1 MSYEV
6 NVLVNGSRCKQ
17 YSHNGKLF
25 IEAKKGSE
33 YSIEI
38 KNNTWARILAVCSV
52 DGLDILNGKP
62 AEENGNGYVI
72 NGYGSLKADGFRVSN
87 EKVAKFLFDYKGGS
101 YAASKEDGSERNVG
115 VIGVRIFTEKVKPP
129 PPPPVV
135 IREEHHHHHDHY
147 PNGWPWYNRPYWWD
161 NTTIWCG
168 GLTRDGDTASYGASA
183 CGCSARSDDMDMGA
197 TLGNMDCER
206 GGPELYSC
214 DNIPTKGA
222 PSSARKRSFTKSS
235 ATVGHSSPK
244 VGATLSNAGTKGMS
258 SGQTDNLLRAM
269 NCCNAMPQPEP
280 LGFDMGTKWG
290 EAKESRVIEVE
301 FEKGILALTTNIYYA
316 SRQSLIEMG
325 VPLGNEKQVSF
336 PEPFADGKYAKPPK
350 NWQG

>member
-1 MSYEV
+1 MSYQV

-17 YSHNGKLF
+17 YNHNGKLF
-25 IEAKKGSE
+25 VEAKQGSE

-38 KNNTWARILAVCSV
+38 KNDTWQRILAVCSV
-52 DGLDILNGKP
+52 DGLDILNGKT
-62 AEENGNGYVI
+62 ATENGNGYVI
-72 NGYGSLKADGFRVSN
+72 NGYGSLKADGFRVSDN
-87 EKVAKFLFDYKGGS
+87 QVAKFLFDYKGGS

-168 GLTRDGDTASYGASA
+168 GLTGGPGPTYGSSTACNSMGDSLRCDS
-183 CGCSARSDDMDMGA
+183 DMGA
-197 TLGNMDCER
+197 EYERDDC
-206 GGPELYSC
+206 LYSC

-222 PSSARKRSFTKSS
+222 PSAPRGAEKMSRKRSLAGGQS
-235 ATVGHSSPK
+235 AK
-244 VGATLSNAGTKGMS
+244 VGASLNFMGNSAQGSTAAHENI
-258 SGQTDNLLRAM
+258 LRAM
-269 NCCNAMPQPEP
+269 NCSNPKPEP

-301 FEKGILALTTNIYYA
+301 FEKGLLALTTNIYYA

-336 PEPFADGKYAKPPK
+336 PEPFKDGKYAQPPK

>member
-1 MSYEV
+1 MSYQV

-17 YSHNGKLF
+17 YNHNGKLF
-25 IEAKKGSE
+25 VEAKKGSE

-38 KNNTWARILAVCSV
+38 KNDTWQRILAVCSV

-72 NGYGSLKADGFRVSN
+72 NGYGALKADGFRVSN

-168 GLTRDGDTASYGASA
+168 GLTGSPNPTYGSTVCNAMGDMTR
-183 CGCSARSDDMDMGA
+183 CDDSLDM
-197 TLGNMDCER
+197 CESER
-206 GGPELYSC
+206 LYSC
-214 DNIPTKGA
+214 DSIPTKGA
-222 PSSARKRSFTKSS
+222 PSATKGGTMGRKRSASS
-235 ATVGHSSPK
+235 TYGAK
-244 VGATLSNAGTKGMS
+244 VGTKLGLMGNSTAQASNAS
-258 SGQTDNLLRAM
+258 HENILRSM
-269 NCCNAMPQPEP
+269 NCCNPQPEP

-336 PEPFADGKYAKPPK
+336 PEPFKDGKYAQPPK

>member
-1 MSYEV
+1 MTNENYTV
-6 NVLVNGSRCKQ
+6 DILINDKPVRKFPFND
-17 YSHNGKLF
+17 KLF
-25 IEAKKGSE
+25 VEARKGQE
-33 YSIEI
+33 YSIRI
-38 KNNTWARILAVCSV
+38 KNNSYSRILAVSSV
-52 DGLDILNGKP
+52 DGLDVLTGKS
-62 AEENGNGYVI
+62 ALENGNGYVI
-72 NGYGSLKADGFRVSN
+72 NGYNSLTIDGFRVSD

-115 VIGVRIFTEKVKPP
+115 VIGVRIFTEKVKPT

-147 PNGWPWYNRPYWWD
+147 PNNPWYNRPYWWD

-168 GLTRDGDTASYGASA
+168 GLTRDGDTASYGTCCNSAPGASMGDMLGE
-183 CGCSARSDDMDMGA
+183 CERSD
-197 TLGNMDCER
+197 ES
-206 GGPELYSC
+206 LYSC
-214 DNIPTKGA
+214 DSIPTKGA
-222 PSSARKRSFTKSS
+222 PSAPRKRSFTKSS
-235 ATVGHSSPK
+235 AMGQSSPK
-244 VGATLSNAGTKGMS
+244 VGAKLNFMGNAS
-258 SGQTDNLLRAM
+258 SAQGSTAAQDNLLRAM
-269 NCCNAMPQPEP
+269 NCSQNAQP

-336 PEPFADGKYAKPPK
+336 PEPFKDGKYAEPPK

>member
-1 MSYEV
+1 MTNENY
-6 NVLVNGSRCKQ
+6 NVDILINDKPIRKFP
-17 YSHNGKLF
+17 HNDKLF
-25 IEAKKGSE
+25 VEAHKGAE
-33 YSIEI
+33 YSIRI
-38 KNNTWARILAVCSV
+38 KNNTWQRILAVCSV

-101 YAASKEDGSERNVG
+101 YATSKQDGSDRNVG
-115 VIGVRIFTEKVKPP
+115 VIGVRIFTEKVKPL

-135 IREEHHHHHDHY
+135 IREEHHHHDHY
-147 PNGWPWYNRPYWWD
+147 PNGWPWYNRPYWYD

-168 GLTRDGDTASYGASA
+168 GLTRDGDTASYGTS
-183 CGCSARSDDMDMGA
+183 CNSM
-197 TLGNMDCER
+197 GNMA
-206 GGPELYSC
+206 GGNSTLDMADECLYSR
-214 DNIPTKGA
+214 DSIPTKGA
-222 PSSARKRSFTKSS
+222 PSSARKRSFTKLSTTTGQS
-235 ATVGHSSPK
+235 AK
-244 VGATLSNAGTKGMS
+244 VGAQCMNFMGNPSAASNS
-258 SGQTDNLLRAM
+258 PDNVLRAM
-269 NCCNAMPQPEP
+269 NCAQNAQL

-325 VPLGNEKQVSF
+325 VPFGNEKQVSF
-336 PEPFADGKYAKPPK
+336 PEPFKDGKYAEPPK

>member
-6 NVLVNGSRCKQ
+6 NVLVNGNRCKQ

-38 KNNTWARILAVCSV
+38 KNNTWQRILAVSSV
-52 DGLDILNGKP
+52 DGLDVLNGKP
-62 AEENGNGYVI
+62 ATEDGNGYVI
-72 NGYGSLKADGFRVSN
+72 NGYGTLKIDGFRVTN

-115 VIGVRIFTEKVKPP
+115 VVGVRIFTEKVKPP
-129 PPPPVV
+129 PPPPTV
-135 IREEHHHHHDHY
+135 IREEHHHHHYDQY
-147 PNGWPWYNRPYWWD
+147 PWWKRPYWYD

-168 GLTRDGDTASYGASA
+168 GLTGSGPTYGATLGS
-183 CGCSARSDDMDMGA
+183 SARSDDGLNCCDMEFEKSSA
-197 TLGNMDCER
+197 ETYC
-206 GGPELYSC
+206 C

-222 PSSARKRSFTKSS
+222 PGATRSAGNYNKGIKARMSHAGGQS
-235 ATVGHSSPK
+235 ATLGAENVVRSMNFVGTAQAAS
-244 VGATLSNAGTKGMS
+244 A
-258 SGQTDNLLRAM
+258 
-269 NCCNAMPQPEP
+269 EP

-290 EAKESRVIEVE
+290 EAKESKVIEVE
-301 FEKGILALTTNIYYA
+301 FEKGVLALTTNIYYA

-336 PEPFADGKYAKPPK
+336 PEPFKDGKYAEPPK
-350 NWQG
+350 GWQG

>member
-1 MSYEV
+1 MTNENYTV
-6 NVLVNGSRCKQ
+6 DILINDKPVRKFPFND
-17 YSHNGKLF
+17 KLF
-25 IEAKKGSE
+25 VEARKGEE
-33 YSIEI
+33 YSIRI
-38 KNNTWARILAVCSV
+38 KNNTWQRILAICSV

-62 AEENGNGYVI
+62 ATENGNGYVI
-72 NGYGSLKADGFRVSN
+72 NGYGSLKADGFRVSDN
-87 EKVAKFLFDYKGGS
+87 QVAKFLFDYKGGS

-129 PPPPVV
+129 PPVV

-147 PNGWPWYNRPYWWD
+147 PNNPWYNRPYWWD

-168 GLTRDGDTASYGASA
+168 GLTGSPGPTYGSSTACNSMGDTL
-183 CGCSARSDDMDMGA
+183 RSDDGFDGDM
-197 TLGNMDCER
+197 LCERER

-214 DNIPTKGA
+214 DSVPTKGA
-222 PSSARKRSFTKSS
+222 PSAPKGGTMGRKRSASS
-235 ATVGHSSPK
+235 TYGAK
-244 VGATLSNAGTKGMS
+244 VGASLNFMGNAGTKGVS
-258 SGQTDNLLRAM
+258 SENILRSM
-269 NCCNAMPQPEP
+269 NCCNPQPEA

-301 FEKGILALTTNIYYA
+301 FEKGLLALTTNIYYA

-336 PEPFADGKYAKPPK
+336 PEPFKDGKYAQPPK